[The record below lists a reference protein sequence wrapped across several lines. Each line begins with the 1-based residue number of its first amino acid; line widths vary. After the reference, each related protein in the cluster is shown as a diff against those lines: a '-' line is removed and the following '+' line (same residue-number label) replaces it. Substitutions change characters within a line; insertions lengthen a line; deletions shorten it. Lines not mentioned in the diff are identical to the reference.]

1 MIEIKQRSLTSADL
15 SAEKLA
21 KLDTSKTC
29 VFSEWAGKGHW
40 TLVHDGKHI
49 IVFHGPEAAT
59 GTGNP
64 AHKMLCG
71 DEKELR
77 DEIKRLG
84 LSWPDEQR
92 PKLTYQSGHKN

>member
-21 KLDTSKTC
+21 KLDAGKTC
-29 VFSEWAGKGHW
+29 ALSEWAGTGHW

-49 IVFHGPEAAT
+49 VVLHGPESVT

-64 AHKMLCG
+64 AHKMFCG

-84 LSWPDEQR
+84 LTER
-92 PKLTYQSGHKN
+92 AV